1 MLSDLEPGEIRKL
14 DRVDNLLP
22 ARLSVRA
29 LTPLES
35 FQQCR
40 LQPRYAGFR
49 SQHGQ
54 QPIRIPML
62 YQRFPAVPC
71 DTSPTLQAK
80 KSANNMKI
88 IGYLENR
95 ADPHNLK
102 VTGSNPVPA
111 TTSTGNIKTLQA
123 ALRAAF
129 CVVALMS
136 TLCQHNV
143 GGPWQRMSPDS
154 RATIHCKRWGG
165 RPPGGNDV
173 PWWRVLKHR

>member
-1 MLSDLEPGEIRKL
+1 M

-29 LTPLES
+29 LTHLES

-40 LQPRYAGFR
+40 LQPRYEGFR

-102 VTGSNPVPA
+102 AAGSEFPFSSVQSKSCPRNQNIQSFQCPA
-111 TTSTGNIKTLQA
+111 SEMAWGIHMPAPQVNNRSTKQGK
-123 ALRAAF
+123 LR
-129 CVVALMS
+129 LD
-136 TLCQHNV
+136 
-143 GGPWQRMSPDS
+143 G
-154 RATIHCKRWGG
+154 KRWGG
-165 RPPGGNDV
+165 RPPAALMCQGGGC
-173 PWWRVLKHR
+173 

>member
-1 MLSDLEPGEIRKL
+1 V

-22 ARLSVRA
+22 ARFSVRA
-29 LTPLES
+29 LTHLES

-40 LQPRYAGFR
+40 LQPRYEGFR

-62 YQRFPAVPC
+62 YQRFPALPC

-95 ADPHNLK
+95 ADPHILK
-102 VTGSNPVPA
+102 VTGSKFHFSSVKDKSCPRNQ
-111 TTSTGNIKTLQA
+111 IL
-123 ALRAAF
+123 
-129 CVVALMS
+129 
-136 TLCQHNV
+136 
-143 GGPWQRMSPDS
+143 
-154 RATIHCKRWGG
+154 
-165 RPPGGNDV
+165 
-173 PWWRVLKHR
+173 